1 MFGVRTDSGASI
13 LANFPFTLRQ
23 LEVFASLCATRSFRR
38 SAETLGI
45 SQASVSNQMK
55 ALEEQLGLALF
66 ARRPGQ
72 RPTLTPEGMAFLDDL
87 RAFNAAGEALAAH
100 RRGARDEDQPVRF
113 RVLVGQGLLDNYI
126 RSKLDRFFEAH
137 PTIELTFEAH
147 PPSNA
152 LARDIEDGRFDFA
165 MIHRRADRTVEP
177 YMRQLAV
184 VRGGIYGH
192 RKFAEGR
199 QLPLRPELINTLPF
213 IMPLAA
219 SAQEVEMLRFF
230 ERYEIRPRRVIG
242 HTQYYDVMAAMLE
255 RGVGISSFADTIL
268 PPEMRDVVIMLYP
281 LENWRLLWFRKDVG
295 GDPRCDA
302 VQAFLMSSVL
312 QDPHYQTISV
322 FAEEF
327 A

>member
-1 MFGVRTDSGASI
+1 MPN
-13 LANFPFTLRQ
+13 LPFTMRQ

-38 SAETLGI
+38 SAESLGI

-55 ALEEQLGLALF
+55 ALEEQLGLQLF

-87 RAFNAAGEALAAH
+87 RAFQTAGEALAAH
-100 RRGARDEDQPVRF
+100 RRRGDRENTVRY
-113 RVLVGQGLLDNYI
+113 RVLVGQGLLDGYI
-126 RSKLDRFFEAH
+126 RPKLDRFFAGH
-137 PTIELTFEAH
+137 PLIELNFEPH
-147 PPSNA
+147 PPTSN
-152 LARDIEDGRFDFA
+152 LVRELEDGRYDFA
-165 MIHRRADRTVEP
+165 LIHHRADRGVDGHVRE
-177 YMRQLAV
+177 LAL

-199 QLPLRPELINTLPF
+199 QLPLRPEHINTLPF

-219 SAQEVEMLRFF
+219 SWQEEAILQAF
-230 ERYEIRPRRVIG
+230 ERHGIRPRHVIG

-255 RGVGISSFADTIL
+255 RGVGVSSFADAIL
-268 PPEMRDVVIMLYP
+268 PPEMRDDVILLYP
-281 LENWRLLWFRKDVG
+281 LENWRLLWYRKDAG

-302 VQAFLMSSVL
+302 VQAFLLSSVL
-312 QDPHYQTISV
+312 QDPNYRTISI
-322 FAEEF
+322 FADEF

>member
-1 MFGVRTDSGASI
+1 V
-13 LANFPFTLRQ
+13 ANFPFTLRQ

-55 ALEEQLGLALF
+55 ALEHQLGISLF

-87 RAFNAAGEALAAH
+87 RAFHTAGEALASH
-100 RRGARDEDQPVRF
+100 RRGAPDAEQPVRY
-113 RVLVGQGLLDNYI
+113 RILVGQGLLDGYI
-126 RSKLDRFFEAH
+126 RTKLDRFFEAH
-137 PTIELTFEAH
+137 PQIELTFEAH

-152 LARDIEDGRFDFA
+152 LARDIEHGHFDFA
-165 MIHRRADRTVEP
+165 MIHRRADRTIEP
-177 YMRQLAV
+177 HLRQLAL

-230 ERYEIRPRRVIG
+230 ERYGIRPRRVIG

-255 RGVGISSFADTIL
+255 RAVGISSFADAIL
-268 PPEMRDVVIMLYP
+268 PPEMRKDVILLYP
-281 LENWRLLWFRKDVG
+281 LESWRLLWYRKDAG
-295 GDPRCDA
+295 SDPRCDA

-312 QDPHYQTISV
+312 QDPNYTTISV
-322 FAEEF
+322 FAEGYG
-327 A
+327 

>member
-1 MFGVRTDSGASI
+1 MPN
-13 LANFPFTLRQ
+13 LPFTLRQ
-23 LEVFASLCATRSFRR
+23 LEVFSSLCATRSFRR
-38 SAETLGI
+38 TAESLGI

-72 RPTLTPEGMAFLDDL
+72 RPTLTPEGTAFLDDL
-87 RAFNAAGEALAAH
+87 RVFQAAGEALAAH
-100 RRGARDEDQPVRF
+100 RRKSADEVERQVRYK
-113 RVLVGQGLLDNYI
+113 VLVGQGLLDHYI
-126 RSKLDRFFEAH
+126 RPKLDRFFAAN
-137 PTIELTFEAH
+137 PQIELAFEAH
-147 PPSNA
+147 PPSRQ
-152 LARDIEDGRFDFA
+152 LARDVEDGRFDFGL
-165 MIHRRADRTVEP
+165 IHQRAERPVEP
-177 YMRQLAV
+177 YLRQLAL

-199 QLPLRPELINTLPF
+199 DLPLRADELNAMPF

-219 SAQEVEMLRFF
+219 SQAETDILRLF
-230 ERYEIRPRRVIG
+230 ERYGIRPRRVIG

-255 RGVGISSFADTIL
+255 RGVGVSSFADSIL
-268 PPEMRDVVIMLYP
+268 PPEMRQEVIMLYP
-281 LENWRLLWFRKDVG
+281 LENWRLLWYRKDAG

-302 VQAFLMSSVL
+302 VQAFLLSSVL
-312 QDPHYQTISV
+312 QDPDYRTISV

>member
-1 MFGVRTDSGASI
+1 V
-13 LANFPFTLRQ
+13 ANFPFTLRQ

-38 SAETLGI
+38 SAESLGI

-55 ALEEQLGLALF
+55 ALEQQLGVSLF

-87 RAFNAAGEALAAH
+87 RAFHTAGEALAAH
-100 RRGARDEDQPVRF
+100 RRGAHDEKQPVRY
-113 RVLVGQGLLDNYI
+113 RILVGQGLLDGYV

-137 PTIELTFEAH
+137 PQIELTFEAH

-165 MIHRRADRTVEP
+165 MIHRRADRTIEP
-177 YMRQLAV
+177 HLRQLAL

-219 SAQEVEMLRFF
+219 SAQEIEMLRFF
-230 ERYEIRPRRVIG
+230 ERYGIRPRRVIG

-255 RGVGISSFADTIL
+255 RGVGISSFADAIL
-268 PPEMRDVVIMLYP
+268 PPDMRKDVILLYP
-281 LENWRLLWFRKDVG
+281 LESWRLLWYRKDAG
-295 GDPRCDA
+295 SDPRCDA

-312 QDPHYQTISV
+312 QDPNYTTISV
-322 FAEEF
+322 FAEGYT
-327 A
+327 